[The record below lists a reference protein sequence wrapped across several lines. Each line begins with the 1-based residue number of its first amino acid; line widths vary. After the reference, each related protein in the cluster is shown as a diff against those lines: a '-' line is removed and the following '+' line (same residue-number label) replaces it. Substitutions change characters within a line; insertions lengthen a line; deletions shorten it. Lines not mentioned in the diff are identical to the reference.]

1 MNKLFRRMKRLFGN
15 QGAES
20 KRPSPNTE
28 TTVLQPLNEQSLIQ
42 HFKMC
47 QDVKHHVYKLNPDD
61 EQSRILLLYCEGLS
75 DNQTFIHETVL
86 PHLTRFYENNG
97 FHHQEEIVE
106 SSQLQLEFVTLEE
119 WEQTA
124 ETDIFEGK
132 LLLFIPTLR
141 SLFSLDISK
150 KPARNPEESS
160 IEVSVRGPK
169 DGFVEEVGVNV
180 ALIRKRIKSTSMVY
194 ETKKVGVRTK
204 TTVAILYMRD
214 IVDPKIVQDVKNK
227 LDDLHIDG
235 AFSATQLEELM
246 EPTKALFPLMGYTG
260 RADFTVNCMLNGRV
274 ALIVDGTP
282 AALIAPA
289 NLFLLVKAPE
299 DIHFTALA
307 ATFGQTLRLLGLSVS
322 LLLPAIFVAIL
333 SYHQDQ
339 LPYYLLATLGINR
352 LGIPFDVAVE
362 MFIALLFLEILREAG
377 IRLPSAVGSTVTVVG
392 GLILGDAA
400 IRAGFLSPGIV
411 VIGAITQIFGSTLS
425 SLSLAGTISILRF
438 FLFILSAM
446 LGIYGF
452 FLGLF
457 IVLSHLASLRSC
469 GLPYLA
475 PISPPFKDLAN
486 ALFRLPWPWRNT
498 RPDMLKTRDS
508 TRQGDRHK

>member
-1 MNKLFRRMKRLFGN
+1 MFKLYLDPGHGRMDLGAIGN
-15 QGAES
+15 GMQE
-20 KRPSPNTE
+20 KEIT
-28 TTVLQPLNEQSLIQ
+28 LNISHSIR
-42 HFKMC
+42 
-47 QDVKHHVYKLNPDD
+47 N
-61 EQSRILLLYCEGLS
+61 LLENHYEGLQIKMS
-75 DNQTFIHETVL
+75 
-86 PHLTRFYENNG
+86 R
-97 FHHQEEIVE
+97 
-106 SSQLQLEFVTLEE
+106 
-119 WEQTA
+119 TA
-124 ETDIFEGK
+124 DI
-132 LLLFIPTLR
+132 TR
-141 SLFSLDISK
+141 SLKERTDDANAFGTG
-150 KPARNPEESS
+150 A
-160 IEVSVRGPK
+160 K

-246 EPTKALFPLMGYTG
+246 ELTKALFPLMGYTG

-322 LLLPAIFVAIL
+322 LLLPAFFVAIL

-352 LGIPFDVAVE
+352 LGIPC
-362 MFIALLFLEILREAG
+362 
-377 IRLPSAVGSTVTVVG
+377 GS
-392 GLILGDAA
+392 
-400 IRAGFLSPGIV
+400 
-411 VIGAITQIFGSTLS
+411 
-425 SLSLAGTISILRF
+425 
-438 FLFILSAM
+438 
-446 LGIYGF
+446 
-452 FLGLF
+452 
-457 IVLSHLASLRSC
+457 
-469 GLPYLA
+469 
-475 PISPPFKDLAN
+475 
-486 ALFRLPWPWRNT
+486 
-498 RPDMLKTRDS
+498 
-508 TRQGDRHK
+508 

>member
-1 MNKLFRRMKRLFGN
+1 
-15 QGAES
+15 
-20 KRPSPNTE
+20 
-28 TTVLQPLNEQSLIQ
+28 
-42 HFKMC
+42 
-47 QDVKHHVYKLNPDD
+47 
-61 EQSRILLLYCEGLS
+61 
-75 DNQTFIHETVL
+75 
-86 PHLTRFYENNG
+86 
-97 FHHQEEIVE
+97 
-106 SSQLQLEFVTLEE
+106 
-119 WEQTA
+119 
-124 ETDIFEGK
+124 
-132 LLLFIPTLR
+132 
-141 SLFSLDISK
+141 
-150 KPARNPEESS
+150 
-160 IEVSVRGPK
+160 
-169 DGFVEEVGVNV
+169 
-180 ALIRKRIKSTSMVY
+180 MVY

-246 EPTKALFPLMGYTG
+246 ELTKALFPLMGYTG

-322 LLLPAIFVAIL
+322 LLLPAFFVAIL

-377 IRLPSAVGSTVTVVG
+377 IRLPSAVWLHGNGCRRTYPG
-392 GLILGDAA
+392 GCGHSCWILIPRYRCHRSNYTNLWFNF
-400 IRAGFLSPGIV
+400 IEPI
-411 VIGAITQIFGSTLS
+411 IGWN
-425 SLSLAGTISILRF
+425 
-438 FLFILSAM
+438 
-446 LGIYGF
+446 
-452 FLGLF
+452 
-457 IVLSHLASLRSC
+457 
-469 GLPYLA
+469 
-475 PISPPFKDLAN
+475 D
-486 ALFRLPWPWRNT
+486 
-498 RPDMLKTRDS
+498 
-508 TRQGDRHK
+508 